1 MKVMEVPLG
10 PKICLPESVFKY
22 MGISDNEKVTLIV
35 RKTGLMII
43 KKTSN
48 LTDMLVGL
56 VETKDKDEEYD
67 KSEYTE
73 YLLDRV

>member
-1 MKVMEVPLG
+1 MKVMEVSLG
-10 PKICLPESVFKY
+10 PKTTLPRSVFKD
-22 MGISDNEKVTLIV
+22 MGISKREKVILIV
-35 RKTGLMII
+35 RKTGLIAM

-56 VETKDKDEEYD
+56 VETKNKEYD
-67 KSEYTE
+67 KSEYSE

>member
-10 PKICLPESVFKY
+10 PKTHLPTSIFKD
-22 MGISDNEKVTLIV
+22 MGIKDHEKVILIV
-35 RKTGLMII
+35 RKTGLIVM

-56 VETKDKDEEYD
+56 VETKNKEYD
-67 KSEYTE
+67 KSEYSE
-73 YLLDRV
+73 YLLERV

>member
-10 PKICLPESVFKY
+10 PNTSLPTQVFED
-22 MGISDNEKVTLIV
+22 MGITDTENVTLIV
-35 RKTGLMII
+35 RKTGLMVI

-56 VETKDKDEEYD
+56 VDAKNKEYD
-67 KSEYTE
+67 KSEYSE